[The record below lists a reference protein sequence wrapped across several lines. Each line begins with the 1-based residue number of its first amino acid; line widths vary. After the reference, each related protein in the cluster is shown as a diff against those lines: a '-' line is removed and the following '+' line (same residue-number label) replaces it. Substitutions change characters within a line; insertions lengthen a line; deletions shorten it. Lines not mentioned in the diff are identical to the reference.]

1 MRILSPRIHG
11 ILDLV
16 LVAVLLLGS
25 IAVGLGGSPLAI
37 ALTLAAIHLLLTLFT
52 DFPLGAVKR
61 IPFFVH
67 GIVELIVGVGL
78 LLLPSFAGYGP
89 GSPARR
95 FYLAM
100 GAAILIVWA
109 LTAYRRVE
117 SPTDRSVSS
126 PSSEP

>member
-1 MRILSPRIHG
+1 VRFLGPRIHG
-11 ILDLV
+11 FLDLV
-16 LVAVLLLGS
+16 LIVVLVLGS

-37 ALTLAAIHLLLTLFT
+37 ALTLAAVHLLLTLFT
-52 DFPLGAVKR
+52 DYPLGAVKK

-67 GIVELIVGVGL
+67 GIVELIVGIGL

-100 GAAILIVWA
+100 GAVILIVWA
-109 LTAYRRVE
+109 LTAYRTAERPV
-117 SPTDRSVSS
+117 V
-126 PSSEP
+126 

>member
-1 MRILSPRIHG
+1 MRVLSARVHG
-11 ILDLV
+11 VLDIVTVVLLV
-16 LVAVLLLGS
+16 LGAIVS
-25 IAVGLGGSPLAI
+25 GLGGAPLAI
-37 ALTLAAIHLLLTLFT
+37 ALTLAAVHLLLTLLT
-52 DFPLGAVKR
+52 DFPMGVVKR

-67 GIVELIVGVGL
+67 GIVELVVGIGL

-100 GAAILIVWA
+100 GALILVVWA

-117 SPTDRSVSS
+117 ARAD
-126 PSSEP
+126 